1 MRALARRALALA
13 RRACPQRARAGTAR
27 RPCRYDLGELVTG
40 TRASVWYD
48 FRHHWNRSTYYA
60 NHEADLLRLLML
72 RQRGGVYVDADFILL
87 RPLPRAP
94 HTCPDGM
101 LGIESGEGG
110 ARVHGGLLAG
120 AEVEGGGALPSGA
133 TLCNALMAFERGS
146 AYLDAALEAFV
157 SEYVPYPPE
166 VRSENCTIPTC
177 GPTASTAHASSWR
190 VCGAAARFLGT
201 ATRWRVGRDG
211 ATPAHARCT
220 PPWRGRPVYARTAST
235 VPDRARRD
243 SSRLRRVGRRAR
255 RARPAPTPRPGPRPA
270 TGPTP
275 SVHAGESTRT
285 RVPSVDVMTGSRIIA
300 WLVPAQAPLLASL
313 RSRSLGVHYW
323 NQLSRDAPIVCGG
336 LMHRLL
342 EENCVVCTRLPCVA
356 RA

>member
-1 MRALARRALALA
+1 M
-13 RRACPQRARAGTAR
+13 R
-27 RPCRYDLGELVTG
+27 RPCRYDLGELVAG

-72 RQRGGVYVDADFILL
+72 RRRGGVYVDADFVLL

-110 ARVHGGLLAG
+110 ARVHGGILAG

-166 VRSENCTIPTC
+166 VRSENCTFRRAVRPPRLPTRAHGAC
-177 GPTASTAHASSWR
+177 AARQLDFWGLLRAGVWGAMGPLLLTR
-190 VCGAAARFLGT
+190 VARRRGAAGPCALE
-201 ATRWRVGRDG
+201 
-211 ATPAHARCT
+211 
-220 PPWRGRPVYARTAST
+220 
-235 VPDRARRD
+235 
-243 SSRLRRVGRRAR
+243 RRALYPIAPDEILPAFGAWVDER
-255 RARPAPTPRPGPRPA
+255 DVRALARPEPDPRSGTRPA

-275 SVHAGESTRT
+275 SVHAHERPRA
-285 RVPSVDVMTGSRIIA
+285 RVTSVEMMTGSRVA
-300 WLVPAQAPLLASL
+300 WSPRRR
-313 RSRSLGVHYW
+313 RSSRRSDRSHSACTTGTS
-323 NQLSRDAPIVCGG
+323 SRA
-336 LMHRLL
+336 MRQ
-342 EENCVVCTRLPCVA
+342 
-356 RA
+356 